1 MVKTDKKMELVV
13 KTDREM
19 DAREWRVLLERGVGL
34 AVVQAAVAA
43 VAVGQAAVG
52 TQRAWVRRVGWA
64 AVAAWRTGARRVGLG
79 GGG

>member
-19 DAREWRVLLERGVGL
+19 DAREWRVLLGRGVGL
-34 AVVQAAVAA
+34 AV
-43 VAVGQAAVG
+43 
-52 TQRAWVRRVGWA
+52 
-64 AVAAWRTGARRVGLG
+64 AAWGAGAWRVGLG